1 MSTKPQPHKE
11 EKDGS
16 IACDPQT
23 KAAAVKS
30 TTDWRKTE
38 CRKCLKSPASKRRRG
53 TSTLV
58 GKDAAKS
65 KSKSKAKTTAASK
78 SEPKGKAKP
87 KSDAKAKKAKA
98 KKDKAKAKKDADSGE
113 ADSPVTFR

>member
-16 IACDPQT
+16 IACAPQT
-23 KAAAVKS
+23 KAATVKS

-58 GKDAAKS
+58 GKDAAKG
-65 KSKSKAKTTAASK
+65 KSKAKAKATDTAKSK
-78 SEPKGKAKP
+78 PKGEPKP
-87 KSDAKAKKAKA
+87 KSDAKAKKAKS
-98 KKDKAKAKKDADSGE
+98 KKAKATAKKNADSGDG
-113 ADSPVTFR
+113 ASPVAFE